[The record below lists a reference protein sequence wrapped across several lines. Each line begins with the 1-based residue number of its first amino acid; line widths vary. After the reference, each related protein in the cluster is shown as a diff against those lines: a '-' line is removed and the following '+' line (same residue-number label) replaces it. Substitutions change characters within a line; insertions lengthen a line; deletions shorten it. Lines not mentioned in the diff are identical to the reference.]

1 MEFSWLPAKL
11 LVFPAEILSMA
22 SLPHLPPPLPAATG
36 NRSASPRKGFFW
48 MFQGLF
54 WLLITI
60 LSVGMSQG
68 VAPGRPIA
76 WLPIAIRMASGFAI
90 TAVVYQ
96 LFELPW
102 LRGLNRL
109 TRWPL
114 LAILTIGLLVGSL
127 VLLLETDISPGMI
140 WTADRPRG

>member
-22 SLPHLPPPLPAATG
+22 SFPHLPPPLPAATG
-36 NRSASPRKGFFW
+36 NRSASPRQARIFW

-68 VAPGRPIA
+68 VAAGRPIA
-76 WLPIAIRMASGFAI
+76 
-90 TAVVYQ
+90 
-96 LFELPW
+96 
-102 LRGLNRL
+102 
-109 TRWPL
+109 
-114 LAILTIGLLVGSL
+114 
-127 VLLLETDISPGMI
+127 
-140 WTADRPRG
+140 